1 MIDPSAI
8 RKDMPV
14 IGSDGETLGQVDGVE
29 GAGADARIKLKRV
42 TSPDGH
48 HHFVGIGDVAR
59 VDEHVHLTRAA
70 GEVRAG
76 WMLAGQNVSAGAK
89 GASAVHGAREVHV
102 ESGRSWLPWILGSL
116 ALFALLVFGLR
127 SCDHVEPVGA
137 APAADDPVA
146 RAPAATGVAV
156 PVTERRVVLP
166 GGGAMTLAP
175 RTIGYDLQAY
185 LASSE
190 GTPRTFEFERLNFDT
205 GRADIRAV
213 DRATVDGIAQI
224 LNAYPAARVRL
235 IGYADAR
242 GGTDANAD
250 LGARQADSV
259 KAGLIA
265 KGVAADSIDTASG
278 GETGAARSNAT
289 AQGQA
294 ENRRTELVVL
304 AK

>member
-48 HHFVGIGDVAR
+48 HHFVAVGDVAR

-76 WMLAGQNVSAGAK
+76 WMLAGQNVSGGAAS
-89 GASAVHGAREVHV
+89 GAAVHGAREIHV
-102 ESGRSWLPWILGSL
+102 EGGRSWLPWILGSL
-116 ALFALLVFGLR
+116 ALFALLVFSLR
-127 SCDHVEPVGA
+127 SCDNVEPTGA
-137 APAADDPVA
+137 APAENNGVA
-146 RAPAATGVAV
+146 RAPAATTGPVQVA
-156 PVTERRVVLP
+156 EQRIALP
-166 GGGAMTLAP
+166 NGGAMTLAP

-185 LASSE
+185 LASAE

-205 GRADIRAV
+205 GRADVRAV

-242 GGTDANAD
+242 GGADANAD
-250 LGARQADSV
+250 LGARRADAV
-259 KAGLIA
+259 KAGLVA
-265 KGVAADSIDTASG
+265 KGVSADRIDTASG
-278 GETGAARSNAT
+278 GETGAAGSNAT

-304 AK
+304 TK